1 MAKSVFTGI
10 CRTRTRGV
18 GEMPSL
24 NKHSENEQVERDGG
38 ADRELPP
45 FDTTVASQ
53 ARVWN
58 YWLGGKDHFASDRE
72 ASEKVLAAMPS
83 LLQIA
88 RASRRFLADAV
99 TLLARDYGIRQF
111 LDIGTG
117 LPTADNTH
125 EVAQRA
131 APESRVVYVDNDPVV
146 LLHARTLLTSTPPS
160 VTDYIQADLRE
171 PDTILA
177 GAAATLDFARPVA
190 ITLLGVLHF
199 VGGDEAYQ
207 IVDRLLD
214 AVPPGSYLAVTH
226 ATLDPAFGGEAAV
239 EANAAMNQMWNNS
252 SPTPITPRSREQV
265 ARFFRGLQMVE
276 PGLVSMS
283 RWRPEPGSSQDEPA
297 EVMGFG
303 CVGRKP

>member
-1 MAKSVFTGI
+1 
-10 CRTRTRGV
+10 
-18 GEMPSL
+18 MP
-24 NKHSENEQVERDGG
+24 HS
-38 ADRELPP
+38 
-45 FDTTVASQ
+45 
-53 ARVWN
+53 ARFWN
-58 YWLGGKDHFASDRE
+58 YLLGGKDNYEIDRE
-72 ASEKVLAAMPS
+72 MAEQVRRIFPLIFD
-83 LLQIA
+83 IA
-88 RASRRFLADAV
+88 RADRAFLGRAV
-99 TLLARDYGIRQF
+99 RYLAGEAGIRQF

-207 IVDRLLD
+207 IVDRLLG